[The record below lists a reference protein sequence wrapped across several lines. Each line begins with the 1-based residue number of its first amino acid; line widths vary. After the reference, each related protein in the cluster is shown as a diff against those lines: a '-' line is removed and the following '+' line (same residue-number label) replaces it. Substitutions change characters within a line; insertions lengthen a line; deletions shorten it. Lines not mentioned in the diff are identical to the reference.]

1 MSVSAVVD
9 SNPQLDYGGDTYSG
23 NCHPLY
29 FECTYVTIVYDCK
42 RLSRQI
48 NHFVHY
54 IFGLKE
60 GICQIRDPAE
70 AATVQE
76 HLVQVFH
83 LARKYCIIPGC
94 KREKK

>member
-1 MSVSAVVD
+1 MDVD
-9 SNPQLDYGGDTYSG
+9 DNPQMDCGGDTYSG

-29 FECTYVTIVYDCK
+29 IECTYVIIVYCK
-42 RLSRQI
+42 RSSCGN

-54 IFGLKE
+54 IFDLKE

-76 HLVQVFH
+76 HLDQVFH

-94 KREKK
+94 KRER